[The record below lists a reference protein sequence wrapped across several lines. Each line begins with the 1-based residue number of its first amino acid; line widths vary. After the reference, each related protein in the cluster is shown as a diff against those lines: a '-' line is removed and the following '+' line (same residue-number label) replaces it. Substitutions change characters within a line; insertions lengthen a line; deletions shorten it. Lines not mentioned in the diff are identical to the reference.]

1 MKSLEE
7 LKAIRDKMKGQI
19 GMRSE
24 SMQMIHVLL
33 SAWLPV
39 ESQAVRVRF

>member
-24 SMQMIHVLL
+24 HADNTAEKERSPFHNHKIQNA
-33 SAWLPV
+33 S
-39 ESQAVRVRF
+39 S